1 VSGVKEN
8 MKILKNYTY
17 NMIYQMLLMLIPLVT
32 VPYISRTLG
41 ATGIGIYSYTYSIVQ
56 YFILLGNLGISMYGV
71 RSIAYVRESDVKRS
85 KVFFELM
92 IIKLVMFI
100 ISVLLYGLF
109 IFLYKEYTFI
119 FILQGIFIVAS
130 AVDISWFFI
139 GLEDFKK
146 TISRNIIVKLVALIS
161 VFIFIKTPDDIA
173 LYVLI
178 NAVSTLLGNLTLWTY
193 LRKRIQ
199 AVKWKNLQFKA
210 HVKPVFFLF
219 LPQLLTQIFANMNKL
234 FLGNF
239 STLAQTG
246 YFENADKVIRMLSA
260 FVTAIG
266 NVIFPRVSNAFHK
279 GETENA
285 NKYTVL
291 SFQIVN
297 MIAIPLLLGMIL
309 ISKNFS
315 VLFFGENFAGIEY
328 VLSALAVGLLFMGWG
343 SIIGQ
348 QYLIATN
355 QAMKPV
361 ITLVMGIILSVILSL
376 ILIPHYGAL
385 GAAISSVA
393 GEAIIAITQIIMVR
407 KSLQMPLFQETFKY
421 ILAAVMM
428 FIAGWAMGMIVDRPI
443 YSMCLQIATGIIV
456 YLILM
461 VIMKPAPVRVLTREI
476 KNKFQK

>member
-1 VSGVKEN
+1 
-8 MKILKNYTY
+8 M
-17 NMIYQMLLMLIPLVT
+17 
-32 VPYISRTLG
+32 
-41 ATGIGIYSYTYSIVQ
+41 
-56 YFILLGNLGISMYGV
+56 
-71 RSIAYVRESDVKRS
+71 
-85 KVFFELM
+85 
-92 IIKLVMFI
+92 
-100 ISVLLYGLF
+100 
-109 IFLYKEYTFI
+109 
-119 FILQGIFIVAS
+119 
-130 AVDISWFFI
+130 
-139 GLEDFKK
+139 
-146 TISRNIIVKLVALIS
+146 
-161 VFIFIKTPDDIA
+161 
-173 LYVLI
+173 
-178 NAVSTLLGNLTLWTY
+178 
-193 LRKRIQ
+193 
-199 AVKWKNLQFKA
+199 
-210 HVKPVFFLF
+210 
-219 LPQLLTQIFANMNKL
+219 TQIFANMNKL

>member
-1 VSGVKEN
+1 
-8 MKILKNYTY
+8 MKMLKNYTY
-17 NMIYQMLLMLIPLVT
+17 NMIYQMLLLVIPLVT

-41 ATGIGIYSYTYSIVQ
+41 ATGIGIYAYTYSIVQ
-56 YFILLGNLGISMYGV
+56 YFVLLGNLGISMYGV
-71 RSIAYVRESDVKRS
+71 RSIAYVRESDFKRS

-92 IIKLVMFI
+92 VIKIIMFT

-146 TISRNIIVKLVALIS
+146 TISRNIIVKFVALIS
-161 VFIFIKTPDDIA
+161 VFIFIKSPDDIA

-178 NAVSTLLGNLTLWTY
+178 NAISTFLGNLTLWTY
-193 LRKRIQ
+193 LRKRIHLI
-199 AVKWKNLQFKA
+199 KWRNLQLKK

-219 LPQLLTQIFANMNKL
+219 LPQLLTQIFVNMNKL
-234 FLGNF
+234 FLGNL
-239 STLAQTG
+239 STLAQIG
-246 YFENADKVIRMLSA
+246 YYDNADKVIRMLSA

-266 NVIFPRVSNAFHK
+266 NVTFPRVSNAFHK
-279 GETENA
+279 GETENI
-285 NKYTVL
+285 NKYTIL

-309 ISKNFS
+309 VSKNFS
-315 VLFFGENFAGIEY
+315 ALFFGENFAGIEY
-328 VLSALAVGLLFMGWG
+328 VLSALVVGLLFMGWG

-355 QAMKPV
+355 QTIKPV
-361 ITLVMGIILSVILSL
+361 ITLIMGIVVSVILSL

-385 GAAISSVA
+385 GAAISFVV

-407 KSLQMPLFQETFKY
+407 KSLQIPLFKETFKY
-421 ILAAVMM
+421 ILAAVIM
-428 FIAGWAMGMIVDRPI
+428 FVAGWAMGTMLDSPI
-443 YSMCLQIATGIIV
+443 YSTCLQIATGITV
-456 YLILM
+456 YIILM

>member
-1 VSGVKEN
+1 
-8 MKILKNYTY
+8 
-17 NMIYQMLLMLIPLVT
+17 MLIPLVT

-199 AVKWKNLQFKA
+199 AVKWKNLQ
-210 HVKPVFFLF
+210 
-219 LPQLLTQIFANMNKL
+219 I
-234 FLGNF
+234 
-239 STLAQTG
+239 
-246 YFENADKVIRMLSA
+246 
-260 FVTAIG
+260 
-266 NVIFPRVSNAFHK
+266 
-279 GETENA
+279 
-285 NKYTVL
+285 
-291 SFQIVN
+291 
-297 MIAIPLLLGMIL
+297 
-309 ISKNFS
+309 
-315 VLFFGENFAGIEY
+315 
-328 VLSALAVGLLFMGWG
+328 
-343 SIIGQ
+343 
-348 QYLIATN
+348 
-355 QAMKPV
+355 
-361 ITLVMGIILSVILSL
+361 
-376 ILIPHYGAL
+376 
-385 GAAISSVA
+385 
-393 GEAIIAITQIIMVR
+393 
-407 KSLQMPLFQETFKY
+407 
-421 ILAAVMM
+421 
-428 FIAGWAMGMIVDRPI
+428 
-443 YSMCLQIATGIIV
+443 
-456 YLILM
+456 
-461 VIMKPAPVRVLTREI
+461 
-476 KNKFQK
+476 